1 MFKNDTVRPYRTPNA
16 VQSMWQRV
24 LHSERGEV
32 DTETPPET
40 PPAPPADNWRD
51 TLPDNLKAHPIFEKY
66 NSPHEALA
74 AFVDVQ
80 KLIGPEKIIMPG
92 KDADEKEWN
101 ERVFDRLGRPK
112 ESKDYQ
118 LPTDLQ
124 IPKELPVSER
134 LIEGFRGIA
143 HKTGMLPK
151 QFQEAY
157 KWFMNEQ
164 IANYNDG
171 ITANKKSSDEAR
183 TALRTEWGAAFD
195 QNLALGEKVLQSYGD
210 ENIINLVRQNGL
222 HTNPD
227 FVKFLHKIGSVLSED
242 QLSGKPPSLTL
253 APEEAKAELA
263 KMENDPKHPLFD
275 ATHPEHDSAMKK
287 RDMLY
292 RQIYR
297 S

>member
-1 MFKNDTVRPYRTPNA
+1 
-16 VQSMWQRV
+16 MWQRV
-24 LHSERGEV
+24 LHSERGEL
-32 DTETPPET
+32 DIETPPET
-40 PPAPPADNWRD
+40 PPVVPPVVTDDWRSSLD
-51 TLPDNLKAHPIFEKY
+51 ENVRNHPSLKDFKTPNDVVKSWVE
-66 NSPHEALA
+66 
-74 AFVDVQ
+74 VQ

-112 ESKDYQ
+112 DPKEYQ

-124 IPKELPVSER
+124 IPKELPISEK
-134 LIEGFRGIA
+134 LVDGFRGIA

-164 IANYNDG
+164 ITAHNNS
-171 ITANKKSSDEAR
+171 IAANKKSSDEAR

-210 ENIINLVRQNGL
+210 EKVINFVRQNGL
-222 HTNPD
+222 NTNPD
-227 FVKFLHKIGSVLSED
+227 FVKFLHKIGNVLSED
-242 QLSGKPPSLTL
+242 QLTGKPPSLTM

-275 ATHPEHDSAMKK
+275 AVHPEHDAAMKK

-292 RQIYR
+292 RQAYPNG
-297 S
+297 